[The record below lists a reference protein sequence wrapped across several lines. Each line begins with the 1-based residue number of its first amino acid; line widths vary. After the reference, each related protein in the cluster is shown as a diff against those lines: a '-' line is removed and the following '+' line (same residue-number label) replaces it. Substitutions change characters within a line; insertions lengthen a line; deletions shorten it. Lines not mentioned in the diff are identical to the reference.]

1 VATAPASPSH
11 VVIITGGSSGIGLA
25 TARLFAKRGWR
36 VGLIARGEAG
46 LKAAAERIR
55 TEGGRVEGGWVETAA
70 ADVADRA
77 ALAAAATSIMDKLGP
92 VEIWINDAGAA
103 MVGPFTETSEDEFRR
118 VIDTTFM
125 GQVNGTRVA
134 LAAMTPRGRGTIV
147 AIGSE
152 VSFRAMPLMSAYSA
166 AKFAMRGFYESV
178 RAELMSEHSPIH
190 IGLVHPPAI
199 NSPFFAHAGAHL
211 PDGEVPSPV
220 PPYYQPELIAE
231 AVWLVAS
238 ERRRELKVTG
248 ATVGM
253 ALANAVMPSVL
264 DQVLARIGHGMQV
277 TRRRDAAAARDPAV
291 LSAGQRAPRVHG
303 VFGDRVMTSSA
314 QMWVARNRYTIGLS
328 AIGLMWATRRRRR
341 RRS

>member
-1 VATAPASPSH
+1 MATAPASPSH

-55 TEGGRVEGGWVETAA
+55 AEGGRVEGGWVETAA

-152 VSFRAMPLMSAYSA
+152 VSFRAMP
-166 AKFAMRGFYESV
+166 
-178 RAELMSEHSPIH
+178 LMSEHSPIH